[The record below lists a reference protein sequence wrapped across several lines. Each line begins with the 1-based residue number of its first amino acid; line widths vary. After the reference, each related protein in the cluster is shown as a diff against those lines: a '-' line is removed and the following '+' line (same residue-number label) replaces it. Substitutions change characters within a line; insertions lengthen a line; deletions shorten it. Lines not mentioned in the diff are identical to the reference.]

1 MAFFSS
7 LFLLFLGVL
16 AAPQLVTSRQPD
28 AKGIID
34 SITPYVEWIGIV
46 AGVWGIWTV
55 ADAVIHLGLIRWSL
69 IAWLTW
75 LGVGAVLLILG
86 FLLGYS
92 VLQQVFFRR
101 TRMSA
106 RRPRKCAARWRRS
119 VGVRRRGDRAGNL
132 GHFAAVDLLVLRPIV
147 PGGFHAR
154 DEG

>member
-34 SITPYVEWIGIV
+34 SITPYVGWIGIV

-55 ADAVIHLGLIRWSL
+55 VDAVIHLGLIRWSL

-92 VLQQVFFRR
+92 VLQQVFFSQNQDVGKKAEEVRGALAPFQ
-101 TRMSA
+101 SA
-106 RRPRKCAARWRRS
+106 FAVAAI
-119 VGVRRRGDRAGNL
+119 AL
-132 GHFAAVDLLVLRPIV
+132 GIWGILLQLIYW
-147 PGGFHAR
+147 F
-154 DEG
+154 

>member
-92 VLQQVFFRR
+92 VLQQVFFAEPGCRQEGR
-101 TRMSA
+101 GSA
-106 RRPRKCAARWRRS
+106 RRAGAVP